1 MRVQNKDVMDF
12 MVQGK
17 INRGRHTDNP
27 AGRHSIRAHLHHPPH
42 IFYRP
47 DALPAAQP
55 TVSNQDNDL
64 TEICMKYGKKWKR
77 MSSVICLSLTPATTD
92 QSVLIKQ
99 QKFLTTKDRSQSV
112 GKGWGQMSHL
122 SVPDP
127 VFDLVVSFNMCIHR
141 DVCVLLSNTISMN

>member
-55 TVSNQDNDL
+55 TVSKHWRQL
-64 TEICMKYGKKWKR
+64 AQYQLPVRKPKPFSGLIYSI
-77 MSSVICLSLTPATTD
+77 SSLSE
-92 QSVLIKQ
+92 SVL
-99 QKFLTTKDRSQSV
+99 LE
-112 GKGWGQMSHL
+112 
-122 SVPDP
+122 
-127 VFDLVVSFNMCIHR
+127 
-141 DVCVLLSNTISMN
+141 